1 MDGQRSTMEKINVLA
16 LHGFLGQGS
25 DWDSVKKQFSNLNWI
40 CPNLFKEEDIRLDS
54 FESLVADLVRQV
66 NPNQRNLFL
75 GYSLGGRIGLHL
87 LNKHADLFSHFIFA
101 STHPGL
107 MTVAERQDRLSSDAK
122 WSERLYQLRWTDFQ
136 SSWNAQAV
144 FQGSHEPLRKETDFN
159 KKKLAFGLSSLS
171 LGMQSDMRPA
181 IRAFSKKI
189 TWVYGQQDQKFNQIS
204 QQLQSELPNLK
215 MVSTKK
221 GHRVLFDSPEEIAE
235 VLKTTSV

>member
-1 MDGQRSTMEKINVLA
+1 MRSIMEKINVLA

-25 DWDSVKKQFSNLNWI
+25 DWDSVKKQSSNLNWI
-40 CPNLFKEEDIRLDS
+40 CPNLFKDEDIRLDS
-54 FESLVADLVRQV
+54 FDSLVEDLVRKV

-87 LNKHADLFSHFIFA
+87 LNKYSKLFSHFIFV

-107 MTVAERQDRLSSDAK
+107 LAETERQDRLLSDTK
-122 WSERLYQLRWTDFQ
+122 WSEQLQQLSWADFQ
-136 SSWNAQAV
+136 INWNAQAV
-144 FQGSHEPLRKETDFN
+144 FRGSHEPLRNETDFN

-171 LGMQSDMRPA
+171 LGMQNNMLPT
-181 IRAFSKKI
+181 IRTFSNKI

-215 MVSTKK
+215 IVSTKK